1 MKNTLINFMHSIIQL
16 PNTIYCS
23 QVTFKYCFLLTL
35 KSVFSLIVAS
45 ARVQECFDLFV
56 LLLLFLSLFL
66 SLLTEIDIKPIL
78 QVRLQ

>member
-1 MKNTLINFMHSIIQL
+1 MKNTLIHFMHTVIQL
-16 PNTIYCS
+16 SNTIYCS

-35 KSVFSLIVAS
+35 TSVFSLIVAS
-45 ARVQECFDLFV
+45 ARVPECFDLFV
-56 LLLLFLSLFL
+56 LLLLFL

>member
-1 MKNTLINFMHSIIQL
+1 MKNTLIHFMHSVIQL
-16 PNTIYCS
+16 SNAIYCS

-35 KSVFSLIVAS
+35 TSVFSLIVAS
-45 ARVQECFDLFV
+45 ARVPECFDLFV

>member
-1 MKNTLINFMHSIIQL
+1 MKNTLIHFMHSVIQL
-16 PNTIYCS
+16 SNTIYCS

-35 KSVFSLIVAS
+35 TSVFSLIVAS
-45 ARVQECFDLFV
+45 ARVPECFDLFV
-56 LLLLFLSLFL
+56 LLMLFLSLFL